1 MDCGRIAHRGRHVDL
16 MSHNEQYVS
25 LIRKFLNEDNENN
38 LDQSSDD
45 YGSAESVYS
54 RLLRFSLI
62 YVRY

>member
-25 LIRKFLNEDNENN
+25 SIRKFLNEDNENN
-38 LDQSSDD
+38 LDQSFDD
-45 YGSAESVYS
+45 YGSAVSVYS
-54 RLLRFSLI
+54 RLRYVFPS